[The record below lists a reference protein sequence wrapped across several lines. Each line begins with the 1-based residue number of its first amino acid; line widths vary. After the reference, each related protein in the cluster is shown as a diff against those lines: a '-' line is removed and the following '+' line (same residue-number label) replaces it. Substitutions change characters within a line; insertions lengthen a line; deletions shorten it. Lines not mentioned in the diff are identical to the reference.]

1 MKIVIAGDLVPT
13 QSNIKWFIEGNIL
26 QLMGE
31 ELVNIWKDA
40 DIRLFNLEAPITGYE
55 KKIRK
60 SGPNIKI
67 DTRAID
73 GIKALEPTLITLA
86 NNHIMDY
93 GVQGLKD
100 TISWLSKSNIP
111 YLGVGKNIYEAKKPI
126 IIEKEI
132 KVGIYACVEN
142 EFASASEECAG
153 ANPVDYLE
161 MFDDIKQLK
170 EKCNYLIVLYHG
182 GKEYYR
188 YPSPM
193 LQRVCHKMADSGAD
207 LIICQHTHCI
217 GCEENYCRS
226 KIIYGQGNFVFDGG
240 EDEFWNEGMLIKID
254 LLETKEGIMYYPFE
268 KNQGMI
274 RLAGKE
280 KGEKILS
287 KYKERTKEITN
298 IKFLKETYKQ
308 FAKEKSISYM
318 RTIHGYNWRAQLKNK
333 LLGKSVDMAYS
344 DEEYLA
350 IQNIIECEAHREL
363 FLQYL
368 KERK

>member
-1 MKIVIAGDLVPT
+1 MKIIIAGDLVPT
-13 QSNIKWFIEGNIL
+13 QSNIKWFMEGNIL
-26 QLMGE
+26 QLMGD
-31 ELVNIWKDA
+31 ELVKVWKGA

-67 DTRAID
+67 DTRAIN

-100 TISWLSKSNIP
+100 TVSLLSKSNIP
-111 YLGVGKNIYEAKKPI
+111 YLGVGKNIYEAKKPV

-132 KVGIYACVEN
+132 KIGVYVCVEN

-153 ANPVDYLE
+153 ANPVDYLA
-161 MFDDIKQLK
+161 MFDDIKHLR

-193 LQRVCHKMADSGAD
+193 LQRVCHKMVDSGAN
-207 LIICQHTHCI
+207 LVVCQHTHCI
-217 GCEENYCRS
+217 GCEENYCES

-240 EDEFWNEGMLIKID
+240 EDEFLNEGMLIEID
-254 LLETKEGIMYYPFE
+254 LLETKEEVTYYPFE
-268 KNQGMI
+268 KNRGVI

-280 KGEKILS
+280 KKEEILS
-287 KYKERTKEITN
+287 KYKERTKKITD
-298 IKFLKETYKQ
+298 IKFLKETYNE

-333 LLGKSVDMAYS
+333 LLGKNVDVGYS